1 MHSRPYLDFFLLPLW
16 RCSRRKCQKMNDR
29 EKRSAFVSSW
39 QIEPNRTKS
48 KETLR
53 ISFRM
58 PNAKWPA
65 DRQRQLVRPSLY
77 PPQPRPLPAPR
88 LPETFAFR
96 SGQEMS
102 HWPHM
107 SMISFHFALFVCI
120 SLPTPS
126 APNAVFAPTLL
137 DARNPFFLGC
147 STLFFSDLADLK

>member
-39 QIEPNRTKS
+39 QIEPNRAKS

-77 PPQPRPLPAPR
+77 PPQPRPPTRPTTSGNFCISVWPRNEPLASYVNDFFPFRIVCLHFFAHAIGAKCSIRTYAPR
-88 LPETFAFR
+88 C
-96 SGQEMS
+96 QE
-102 HWPHM
+102 
-107 SMISFHFALFVCI
+107 SFF
-120 SLPTPS
+120 PW
-126 APNAVFAPTLL
+126 LL
-137 DARNPFFLGC
+137 NSFFLR
-147 STLFFSDLADLK
+147 FS